1 MTKTKPEKEQIL
13 EDIDTAI
20 YEVPESPKIETG
32 DPFLNFLY
40 IETEGI
46 LADDY
51 VNPEELQDTQ
61 KIKEKY
67 KFDKIKDAF
76 DEGKIPPQLEFFFG
90 ADNDNFLL
98 TGNFLSL
105 SENNNELASFLCS
118 DLGKNIMTN
127 NGLSIHIE
135 TGDILY
141 NHFKTKENFYNFLLD
156 QQDELKQ
163 FIPKRNSYYHSFGK
177 YTRSYFPSF
186 SLEEIDKLDLL
197 SNKNV
202 KYLLHKFNDWIKSM
216 GAKKKLIRHT
226 RKLGRRSVF
235 KK

>member
-1 MTKTKPEKEQIL
+1 MIMLIL
-13 EDIDTAI
+13 RSYRTRH
-20 YEVPESPKIETG
+20 S
-32 DPFLNFLY
+32 
-40 IETEGI
+40 
-46 LADDY
+46 
-51 VNPEELQDTQ
+51 
-61 KIKEKY
+61 KIKEEY

-76 DEGKIPPQLEFFFG
+76 DEGKIPPQLEFLFG

-105 SENNNELASFLCS
+105 SENNNELASFLCL

-141 NHFKTKENFYNFLLD
+141 NDFKTKQNFFNFLLD

-163 FIPKRNSYYHSFGK
+163 FIPKRNSYYHSFRK
-177 YTRSYFPSF
+177 YTRSYFPPF

-197 SNKNV
+197 SNKNA
-202 KYLLHKFNDWIKSM
+202 KYLLYKFNDWIESM
-216 GAKKKLIRHT
+216 GAEKKLIRHT

-235 KK
+235 KKYRKKISIS

>member
-1 MTKTKPEKEQIL
+1 MLIL
-13 EDIDTAI
+13 RSYRTRH
-20 YEVPESPKIETG
+20 S
-32 DPFLNFLY
+32 
-40 IETEGI
+40 
-46 LADDY
+46 
-51 VNPEELQDTQ
+51 
-61 KIKEKY
+61 KIKEEY

-76 DEGKIPPQLEFFFG
+76 DEGKIPPQLEFLFG

-141 NHFKTKENFYNFLLD
+141 NDFKTKQNFYNFLLD

-163 FIPKRNSYYHSFGK
+163 FIPKRNSYYHSFRK
-177 YTRSYFPSF
+177 YTRSYFPPF

-197 SNKNV
+197 SNKNA
-202 KYLLHKFNDWIKSM
+202 KYLLYKFNDWIESM
-216 GAKKKLIRHT
+216 GAEKKLIRHT

-235 KK
+235 KKYRKKISIS

>member
-1 MTKTKPEKEQIL
+1 MIMLIL
-13 EDIDTAI
+13 RSYRTRH
-20 YEVPESPKIETG
+20 S
-32 DPFLNFLY
+32 
-40 IETEGI
+40 
-46 LADDY
+46 
-51 VNPEELQDTQ
+51 
-61 KIKEKY
+61 KIKEEY

-76 DEGKIPPQLEFFFG
+76 DEGKIPPQLEFLFG

-141 NHFKTKENFYNFLLD
+141 NDFKTKQNFYNFLLD

-163 FIPKRNSYYHSFGK
+163 FIPKRNSYYHSFRK
-177 YTRSYFPSF
+177 YTRSYFPPF

-197 SNKNV
+197 SNKNA
-202 KYLLHKFNDWIKSM
+202 KYLLYKFNDWIESM
-216 GAKKKLIRHT
+216 GAEKKLIRHT

-235 KK
+235 KKYRKKISIS

>member
-1 MTKTKPEKEQIL
+1 MIMLIL
-13 EDIDTAI
+13 RSYRTRH
-20 YEVPESPKIETG
+20 S
-32 DPFLNFLY
+32 
-40 IETEGI
+40 
-46 LADDY
+46 
-51 VNPEELQDTQ
+51 
-61 KIKEKY
+61 KIKEEY

-76 DEGKIPPQLEFFFG
+76 DEGKIPPQLEFLFG
-90 ADNDNFLL
+90 ANNDNFLL

-141 NHFKTKENFYNFLLD
+141 NDFKTKQNFYNFLLD

-163 FIPKRNSYYHSFGK
+163 FIPKRNSYYHSFRK

-197 SNKNV
+197 SNKNA
-202 KYLLHKFNDWIKSM
+202 KYLLYKFNDWIESM
-216 GAKKKLIRHT
+216 GAEKKLIRHT

-235 KK
+235 KKYRKKISIS

>member
-1 MTKTKPEKEQIL
+1 MIMLIL
-13 EDIDTAI
+13 RSYRTRH
-20 YEVPESPKIETG
+20 S
-32 DPFLNFLY
+32 
-40 IETEGI
+40 
-46 LADDY
+46 
-51 VNPEELQDTQ
+51 
-61 KIKEKY
+61 KIKEEY
-67 KFDKIKDAF
+67 KLDKIKDAF
-76 DEGKIPPQLEFFFG
+76 DEGKIPPQLEFLFG
-90 ADNDNFLL
+90 VDNDNFLL

-105 SENNNELASFLCS
+105 SKNNNELASFLCS

-141 NHFKTKENFYNFLLD
+141 NDFKTKQNFYNFLLD

-163 FIPKRNSYYHSFGK
+163 FIPKRNSYYHSFRK

-197 SNKNV
+197 SNKNA
-202 KYLLHKFNDWIKSM
+202 KYLLYKFNDWIESM
-216 GAKKKLIRHT
+216 GAEKKLIRHT

-235 KK
+235 KKYRKKISIS